1 MAKAIPLYNI
11 NPHRPV
17 EYNEKAI
24 QKVIDTV
31 GFVFADIKY
40 DGVRGF
46 FVVKNHNAYD
56 GHLLDVVSREGIAIP
71 SLEWLHDSVYA
82 RVKDIQTHQ
91 KAFFTKGCIIDCE
104 MLIKGVD
111 FSTSSGILRAKWL
124 KDNNVK
130 YHLGADTR
138 TKKSDKVRFCLD
150 PKYLELRVISV
161 LPLSLLDNALQPPE
175 NSNASIL
182 MFRRKAYTEFLA
194 SRKFLGMNWCNV
206 QECQQTYIDPNTNQ
220 EYSTVE
226 ITDLNQLKDMFDK
239 ARAAGHEGLI
249 ITDPS
254 VDYLRGKKAGRW
266 KMKPRDTID
275 GKVIGLLWGTD
286 GLANE
291 GLVIGFQVLLEDGTV
306 VDATGLTRE
315 KMLEFTEEVWH
326 HFNTA
331 MNVCN
336 GSSYISS
343 DVQQFANNPYEGWYC
358 EVDYM
363 ERFPDGSLRHP
374 SWKQWRGIEDAETI
388 KS

>member
-1 MAKAIPLYNI
+1 MAKAIPLYNV

-46 FVVKNHNAYD
+46 FVVKNHNAFD
-56 GHLLDVVSREGIAIP
+56 GNLLDIVSREGISIP
-71 SLEWLHDSVYA
+71 SLEWLADPFASV
-82 RVKDIQTHQ
+82 RDIQTHQ
-91 KAFFTKGCIIDCE
+91 QAFFTKGCIIDCE
-104 MLIKGVD
+104 MMVKGVD
-111 FSTSSGILRAKWL
+111 FNTSSGILRSKWL
-124 KDNNVK
+124 NDDNVQ
-130 YHLGADTR
+130 YHYGEDTR
-138 TKKSDKVRFCLD
+138 VRKSDKVRFCLD

-206 QECQQTYIDPNTNQ
+206 QECQQTYIDLNTNQ

-266 KMKPRDTID
+266 KMKPRDTVD
-275 GKVIGLLWGTD
+275 GKVIGLLWGTE

-306 VDATGLTRE
+306 VDATGLT
-315 KMLEFTEEVWH
+315 KAQMVEFTQYVRDNDTIGEL
-326 HFNTA
+326 
-331 MNVCN
+331 
-336 GSSYISS
+336 
-343 DVQQFANNPYEGWYC
+343 FAYYGWYC

-363 ERFPDGSLRHP
+363 EKFPDGSLRHP

>member
-1 MAKAIPLYNI
+1 MAKAIKLYNV

-46 FVVKNHNAYD
+46 FVVKNHNAYS
-56 GHLLDVVSREGIAIP
+56 GNLLDIVSREGIAIP
-71 SLEWLHDSVYA
+71 SLEWLSDSMFITLGDV
-82 RVKDIQTHQ
+82 RNIQTHPQ
-91 KAFFTKGCIIDCE
+91 AFFTKGCVVDCE
-104 MLIKGVD
+104 MMVKGVD
-111 FSTSSGILRAKWL
+111 FNTSSGILRSKWL
-124 KDNNVK
+124 KDDNLK
-130 YHLGADTR
+130 YHNGDDTR
-138 TKKSDKVRFCLD
+138 VKKSDKVRFCLD
-150 PKYLELRVISV
+150 PKFLELRVISV

-194 SRKFLGMNWCNV
+194 ARKFLGMSWCNV
-206 QECQQTYIDPNTNQ
+206 EEGYQKYIDPKDNQ
-220 EYSTVE
+220 EYVSVE
-226 ITDLNQLKDMFDK
+226 TTDLNQLKELFDK
-239 ARAAGHEGLI
+239 ARANGHEGLI
-249 ITDPS
+249 ITDPT
-254 VDYLRGKKAGRW
+254 VDYLRGKKVGRW
-266 KMKPRDTID
+266 KMKPSDTVD
-275 GKVIGLLWGTD
+275 GKVIGLIWGTD

-306 VDATGLTRE
+306 VDTTGLT
-315 KMLEFTEEVWH
+315 KAQMQEFTDQVEFYSH
-326 HFNTA
+326 DYYN
-331 MNVCN
+331 
-336 GSSYISS
+336 
-343 DVQQFANNPYEGWYC
+343 GWYC

>member
-31 GFVFADIKY
+31 GFVFADVKY

-46 FVVKNHNAYD
+46 FVVKNHNAYN
-56 GHLLDVVSREGIAIP
+56 GNLLDIVSREGIVIP
-71 SLEWLHDSVYA
+71 SLEWLSIAPMHVPD
-82 RVKDIQTHQ
+82 VKDIQTHQ

-104 MLIKGVD
+104 MMVKGVD
-111 FSTSSGILRAKWL
+111 FNTSSGILRSKWL
-124 KDNNVK
+124 KDDNVK
-130 YHLGADTR
+130 YHHGADTR

-194 SRKFLGMNWCNV
+194 SRKFLGMTWCNV
-206 QECQQTYIDPNTNQ
+206 EECYQTYIDPKDNQ
-220 EYSTVE
+220 EYATVE
-226 ITDLNQLKDMFDK
+226 ITDLNQLKDLFDK
-239 ARAAGHEGLI
+239 ARANGHEGLI
-249 ITDPS
+249 ITDPT

-266 KMKPRDTID
+266 KMKPRDTVD
-275 GKVIGLLWGTD
+275 GKVIGLLWGTE

-306 VDATGLTRE
+306 VDATGLT
-315 KMLEFTEEVWH
+315 KAQMQVFTEQVELYNQE
-326 HFNTA
+326 HF
-331 MNVCN
+331 
-336 GSSYISS
+336 
-343 DVQQFANNPYEGWYC
+343 DGWYC

-363 ERFPDGSLRHP
+363 EKFPDGSLRHP

>member
-1 MAKAIPLYNI
+1 MAKAIPLYKV

-46 FVVKNHNAYD
+46 FVVKNHNARND
-56 GHLLDVVSREGIAIP
+56 TNLLDIVSREGIAIP
-71 SLEWLHDSVYA
+71 SLEWMTGRDNDYVNLSVIS
-82 RVKDIQTHQ
+82 IQTHQ
-91 KAFFTKGCIIDCE
+91 QAFFTKGCIIDCE
-104 MLIKGVD
+104 MMIKGVD
-111 FSTSSGILRAKWL
+111 FNTSSGILRSKWL
-124 KDNNVK
+124 KDDNVQ
-130 YHLGADTR
+130 YHRYEDTR
-138 TKKSDKVRFCLD
+138 VRKSDKVRFCLD

-266 KMKPRDTID
+266 KMKPRDTVD
-275 GKVIGLLWGTD
+275 GKVIGLLWGTE

-306 VDATGLTRE
+306 IDATGLT
-315 KMLEFTEEVWH
+315 KAQMTEFTGNEL
-326 HFNTA
+326 TA
-331 MNVCN
+331 TDMKN
-336 GSSYISS
+336 S
-343 DVQQFANNPYEGWYC
+343 DDYQREYTVAYYDGWYC

-363 ERFPDGSLRHP
+363 EKFPDGSLRHP

>member
-1 MAKAIPLYNI
+1 MAKAIPLYKV

-46 FVVKNHNAYD
+46 FVVKNHNAFD
-56 GHLLDVVSREGIAIP
+56 GSLLDIVSREGITIP
-71 SLEWLHDSVYA
+71 SLEWLSRPDWHSLSCVQ
-82 RVKDIQTHQ
+82 DIQIHQ
-91 KAFFTKGCIIDCE
+91 QAFFTKGCVIDCE
-104 MLIKGVD
+104 MMVKGVD
-111 FSTSSGILRAKWL
+111 FNTSSGILRSKWL
-124 KDNNVK
+124 KDDNVQ
-130 YHLGADTR
+130 YHYGTDTR

-194 SRKFLGMNWCNV
+194 SRKFLGMTWYNV
-206 QECQQTYIDPNTNQ
+206 EECYQTYIDPKDNQ
-220 EYSTVE
+220 EYATVE
-226 ITDLNQLKDMFDK
+226 ITDLNQLKDLFDK
-239 ARAAGHEGLI
+239 ARANGHEGLI
-249 ITDPS
+249 ITDPT

-266 KMKPRDTID
+266 KMKPRDTVD
-275 GKVIGLLWGTD
+275 GKVIGLLWGTE

-306 VDATGLTRE
+306 VDATGLT
-315 KMLEFTEEVWH
+315 KAQMKEFTLAV
-326 HFNTA
+326 NTQKL
-331 MNVCN
+331 N
-336 GSSYISS
+336 G
-343 DVQQFANNPYEGWYC
+343 DGHAYEGWYC

-363 ERFPDGSLRHP
+363 EKFPDGSLRHP

>member
-46 FVVKNHNAYD
+46 FVVKNHNAFD
-56 GHLLDVVSREGIAIP
+56 GNLLDIVSREGIVIP
-71 SLEWLHDSVYA
+71 SLEWLSDQYA
-82 RVKDIQTHQ
+82 YLFGNVKDIQTHQ

-104 MLIKGVD
+104 MMVKGVD
-111 FSTSSGILRAKWL
+111 FNTSSGILRSKWL
-124 KDNNVK
+124 NDDNLK
-130 YHLGADTR
+130 YHVRDDER

-182 MFRRKAYTEFLA
+182 VFRRKAYTEFLA
-194 SRKFLGMNWCNV
+194 SRKFLGMTWCNV
-206 QECQQTYIDPNTNQ
+206 EECYQTYIDPKDNQ
-220 EYSTVE
+220 EYATVE
-226 ITDLNQLKDMFDK
+226 ITDLNQLKDLFDK
-239 ARAAGHEGLI
+239 ARANGHEGLI
-249 ITDPS
+249 ITDPT

-266 KMKPRDTID
+266 KMKPRDTVD
-275 GKVIGLLWGTD
+275 GKVIGLLWGTE

-306 VDATGLTRE
+306 VDATGLT
-315 KMLEFTEEVWH
+315 KAQMKEFTSKCSEYDSLFKGNYYH
-326 HFNTA
+326 
-331 MNVCN
+331 
-336 GSSYISS
+336 
-343 DVQQFANNPYEGWYC
+343 GWYC

-363 ERFPDGSLRHP
+363 EKFPDGSLRHP
-374 SWKQWRGIEDAETI
+374 SFKQWRGIEDAETI

>member
-1 MAKAIPLYNI
+1 MAKAIPLYNV

-56 GHLLDVVSREGIAIP
+56 GNLLDIVSREGIPIP
-71 SLEWLHDSVYA
+71 SLEWLTGLFNSVFPS
-82 RVKDIQTHQ
+82 VKDIQTHQ
-91 KAFFTKGCIIDCE
+91 QAFFTKGCVIDCE
-104 MLIKGVD
+104 MMVKGVD
-111 FSTSSGILRAKWL
+111 FNTSSGILRSKWL
-124 KDNNVK
+124 NDSNLQ
-130 YHLGADTR
+130 YHLGKDTR
-138 TKKSDKVRFCLD
+138 VRKSDKVRFWLN

-194 SRKFLGMNWCNV
+194 SRKFLGMSWCNV

-239 ARAAGHEGLI
+239 ARANGHEGLI

-266 KMKPRDTID
+266 KMKPRDTVD
-275 GKVIGLLWGTD
+275 GKVIGLLWGTE

-306 VDATGLTRE
+306 VDATGLT
-315 KMLEFTEEVWH
+315 KAQMKEFTLAV
-326 HFNTA
+326 NTQKL
-331 MNVCN
+331 N
-336 GSSYISS
+336 G
-343 DVQQFANNPYEGWYC
+343 DDHAYEGWYC

-363 ERFPDGSLRHP
+363 EKFPDGSLRHP